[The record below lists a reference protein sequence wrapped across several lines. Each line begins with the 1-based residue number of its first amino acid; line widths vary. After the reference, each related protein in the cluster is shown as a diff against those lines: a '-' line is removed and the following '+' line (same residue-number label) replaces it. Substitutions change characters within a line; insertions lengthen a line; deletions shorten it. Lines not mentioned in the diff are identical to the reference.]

1 MALKM
6 IDKFNP
12 MIFIEHNPAKT
23 VYLALLIISSTWLGL
38 IFAAPWLFS
47 ERHPMAAII
56 IYQGFSAVCHQQ
68 IERSY
73 LFNGLPLGVC
83 ARCTGI
89 YFGFL
94 AGLLLFPVVNGLKSV
109 IIPKRRWL
117 VIASIPLLID
127 FGVGV
132 IGLIPN
138 NFISRTATGL
148 LFGAVLAF
156 YLLPGLISA
165 YETMTNIKSAPNI

>member
-1 MALKM
+1 
-6 IDKFNP
+6 
-12 MIFIEHNPAKT
+12 MIFFEHNATKT
-23 VYLALLIISSTWLGL
+23 VYLALLIISCTWLGL
-38 IFAAPWLFS
+38 IFAAPWLIS

-68 IERSY
+68 LERSY
-73 LFNGLPLGVC
+73 LINGLPLGVC
-83 ARCTGI
+83 SRCTGI

-94 AGLLLFPVVNGLKSV
+94 AGLLLFPAISGWKRVF
-109 IIPKRRWL
+109 IPKRRWL

-127 FGVGV
+127 FGVGL

-138 NFISRTATGL
+138 NFMSRTATGL

-165 YETMTNIKSAPNI
+165 YEMMMTNIKSAPNI

>member
-1 MALKM
+1 
-6 IDKFNP
+6 
-12 MIFIEHNPAKT
+12 MIFIEYNPAKT
-23 VYLALLIISSTWLGL
+23 VYIALLIISCTWLGL
-38 IFAAPWLFS
+38 IFAAPWLIS
-47 ERHPMAAII
+47 EHHPMAAII

-68 IERSY
+68 LERSY
-73 LFNGLPLGVC
+73 LFKGLPLGVC
-83 ARCTGI
+83 SRCTGI

-94 AGLLLFPVVNGLKSV
+94 AGLLLFPVISGLKNV
-109 IIPKRRWL
+109 FIPKRRWL

-127 FGVGV
+127 FGIGV

-165 YETMTNIKSAPNI
+165 CETMTNIKSAPNI